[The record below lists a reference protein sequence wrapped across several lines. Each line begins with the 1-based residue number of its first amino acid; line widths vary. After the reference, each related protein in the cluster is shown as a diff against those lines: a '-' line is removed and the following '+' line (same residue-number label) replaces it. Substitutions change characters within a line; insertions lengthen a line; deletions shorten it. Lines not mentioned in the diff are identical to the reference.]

1 MDMNH
6 AFGDILS
13 PSFFARRGLVAGL
26 LLRRAFG
33 LLFFFCG
40 FVGFRHNVL
49 LETTNL
55 WMGPPSSR
63 RRSFAAPCGCAR
75 WCGSAVRAPASS
87 CDDAGRGSTPCRDGA
102 CYSSPF
108 HDAEPHRLCR
118 LDRSTGGP

>member
-33 LLFFFCG
+33 LLFFFYG
-40 FVGFRHNVL
+40 FIGFRHNVL

-63 RRSFAAPCGCAR
+63 RRSFTTPYKCAR
-75 WCGSAVRAPASS
+75 WCGSAVRTPTSS
-87 CDDAGRGSTPCRDGA
+87 CDDAGRGRTPYRDGA
-102 CYSSPF
+102 
-108 HDAEPHRLCR
+108 
-118 LDRSTGGP
+118 